1 MDYDVIIVGMGPV
14 GALCANLA
22 GMWGLN
28 ALVVDKSETVYTN
41 PRAMGFD
48 HEVMR
53 VFGNIGLANDIAEY
67 VMPYRPSEYLSTGS
81 LLIKRIDAA
90 KPPFPLGWAPNYVF
104 SQPPVER
111 ALRNKISTLK
121 SVTVELGSEVLS
133 VDCTNSQADV
143 RIQSKDGKERTVT
156 ANYVLACDGGTSP
169 IRTRLGLKMEDLAFD
184 EPWLVVDVILN
195 EGAGEN
201 LPKTNVQFCESSRPC
216 TFVVGPGQHRRWE
229 FMINPDEQP
238 SEVSQPEAIKKLLA
252 RWLPEDAYQ
261 LWRASAY
268 RFHALILEQWK
279 ADRVFFLGDAAH
291 MTPPFLAQGMCQ
303 GIRDALNLVWKIAMV
318 KGGLA
323 APDFLNTYQTERVP
337 HVRQTTLAAKE
348 FGGVIC
354 ERDSDKAAARDARL
368 MQQMTENP
376 GGTIRQSLIPG
387 LTQGFVANVAPAGE
401 LFPQP
406 LVINHVGKKA
416 LLDEFTGQSF
426 RVVIAPGFDASALLR
441 CLRSSQSLKG
451 LPIHVV
457 RLVEAEQAGV
467 RTADDYQ
474 EVDGVLAQWLEL
486 RGCNVVIVRPDHYV
500 YGGAVTVAW
509 AMELLEGME
518 LALWCRSAEQATQ
531 NDASVCDRTIRYAQ
545 AIMP

>member
-22 GMWGLN
+22 GMWGLK

-53 VFGNIGLANDIAEY
+53 VFGNIGLADEIAEH
-67 VMPYRPSEYLSTGS
+67 VMPYRPSEYRTTGS
-81 LLIKRIDAA
+81 ALIKRIDAA
-90 KPPFPLGWAPNYVF
+90 KPPFALGWAPNYVF

-111 ALRNKISTLK
+111 ALRGKIADLK

-133 VDCTNSQADV
+133 VDCTGSQAAV
-143 RIQSKDGKERTVT
+143 RIRSKDGTERTLT
-156 ANYVLACDGGTSP
+156 ADYVLACDGGTSQ

-195 EGAGEN
+195 EGAGEH
-201 LPKTNVQFCESSRPC
+201 LPKTNVQFCELARPC
-216 TFVVGPGQHRRWE
+216 TFVVGPGRHRRWE

-238 SEVSQPEAIKKLLA
+238 TEISQPEAIGKLIS
-252 RWLPEDAYQ
+252 RWLPETDYQ

-268 RFHALILEQWK
+268 RFHALILEQWQ

-303 GIRDALNLVWKIAMV
+303 GIRDALNLVWKLALV

-323 APDFLNTYQTERVP
+323 APAFLTTYQAERIP

-348 FGGVIC
+348 FGAVIC
-354 ERDSDKAAARDARL
+354 ERDSEKAAIRDARL
-368 MQQMTENP
+368 IRQMTENP
-376 GGTIRQSLIPG
+376 EGTIRQSLIPG
-387 LTQGFVANVAPAGE
+387 LSQGFVAQVAPAGE

-406 LVINHVGKKA
+406 RVIDHAGKTA
-416 LLDEFTGQSF
+416 LLDEFTGQTF
-426 RVVIAPGFDASALLR
+426 RVVIAPAFDASALLR

-457 RLVEAEQAGV
+457 RLVDAQQPGP

-474 EVDGVLAQWLEL
+474 EVDGVLAQWLES

-518 LALWCRSAEQATQ
+518 LALWCKKPEQA
-531 NDASVCDRTIRYAQ
+531 APREGSEPMLRFAQ
-545 AIMP
+545 GLSQ

>member
-22 GMWGLN
+22 GMWGLS

-53 VFGNIGLANDIAEY
+53 VFGNIGLADDIAEHI
-67 VMPYRPSEYLSTGS
+67 MPYRPSEYRTTGS
-81 LLIKRIDAA
+81 QLIKRIDAA

-111 ALRNKISTLK
+111 ALRSKISGLK
-121 SVTVELGSEVLS
+121 SVTVELGSEVLAVNS
-133 VDCTNSQADV
+133 AGSQADV
-143 RIQSKDGKERTVT
+143 RIQDKDGSERTVT

-201 LPKTNVQFCESSRPC
+201 LPKTNVQFCELARPC

-238 SEVSQPEAIKKLLA
+238 SEISQPEAIKKLIS
-252 RWLPEDAYQ
+252 RWLPEEDYQ

-303 GIRDALNLVWKIAMV
+303 GIRDALNLVWKLAMV
-318 KGGLA
+318 KEGLA
-323 APDFLNTYQTERVP
+323 APEFLNTYQTERVP
-337 HVRQTTLAAKE
+337 HVRQTTMAAKE

-354 ERDSDKAAARDARL
+354 ERDRDKAVARDARL
-368 MQQMTENP
+368 IQQMAENP

-387 LTQGFVANVAPAGE
+387 LTKGFVSQVPPAGE

-406 LVINHVGKKA
+406 LVINHLGKKA

-457 RLVEAEQAGV
+457 RLVDPQQSGL
-467 RTADDYQ
+467 RTEDDYQ
-474 EVDGVLAQWLEL
+474 EVDGVLAQWLER

-518 LALWCRSAEQATQ
+518 LALWCKDSDEAPKSNGGACDATVRFAR
-531 NDASVCDRTIRYAQ
+531 ASSL
-545 AIMP
+545 

>member
-22 GMWGLN
+22 GMWGLK

-53 VFGNIGLANDIAEY
+53 VFGNIGLADEIAEH
-67 VMPYRPSEYLSTGS
+67 VMPYRPSEYRTTGS
-81 LLIKRIDAA
+81 ALIKRIDAA
-90 KPPFPLGWAPNYVF
+90 KPPFALGWAPNYVF

-111 ALRNKISTLK
+111 ALRGKIADLK
-121 SVTVELGSEVLS
+121 SVTVELGSDVLS
-133 VDCTNSQADV
+133 VDSTRSQAAV
-143 RIQSKDGKERTVT
+143 RIRSKDGTERTLT
-156 ANYVLACDGGTSP
+156 ADYVLACDGGTSP

-184 EPWLVVDVILN
+184 EPWLVVDVLLN
-195 EGAGEN
+195 EGAGEH
-201 LPKTNVQFCESSRPC
+201 LPKTNVQFCELARPC

-238 SEVSQPEAIKKLLA
+238 TEISQPEAIRKLIS
-252 RWLPEDAYQ
+252 RWLPETDYQ

-268 RFHALILEQWK
+268 RFHALILEQWQS
-279 ADRVFFLGDAAH
+279 DRVFFLGDAAH

-303 GIRDALNLVWKIAMV
+303 GIRDALNLVWKLALV

-323 APDFLNTYQTERVP
+323 APAFLTTYQVERIP

-348 FGGVIC
+348 FGAVIC
-354 ERDSDKAAARDARL
+354 ERDSEKAAIRDARL
-368 MQQMTENP
+368 IRQMTENP
-376 GGTIRQSLIPG
+376 EGTVRQSLIPG
-387 LTQGFVANVAPAGE
+387 LSQGFVAQVAPAGE

-406 LVINHVGKKA
+406 MVINHAGKTA

-457 RLVEAEQAGV
+457 RLVGPQQPGP

-474 EVDGVLAQWLEL
+474 EVNGVLAQWLES

-518 LALWCRSAEQATQ
+518 LALWCKKPEQVAQREGSDPMLRFAQGLTQ
-531 NDASVCDRTIRYAQ
+531 
-545 AIMP
+545 

>member
-22 GMWGLN
+22 GLWGLD
-28 ALVVDKSETVYTN
+28 ALVVEKSETVYAN

-53 VFGNIGLANDIAEY
+53 VFGNIGLADSIAEH
-67 VMPYRPSEYLSTGS
+67 VMPYRPSEYRTTGS
-81 LLIKRIDAA
+81 QLIKRIDAA
-90 KPPFPLGWAPNYVF
+90 QPPFPLGWAPNYVF

-111 ALRNKISTLK
+111 ALREKIASFK

-133 VDCTNSQADV
+133 VDSTESQAHV
-143 RIQSKDGKERTVT
+143 RIQAKDGIERTVT
-156 ANYVLACDGGTSP
+156 AAHVLACDGGTSP
-169 IRTRLGLKMEDLAFD
+169 IRTRLGLKMDDLAFD

-195 EGAGEN
+195 EGAGED
-201 LPKTNVQFCESSRPC
+201 LPKTNVQFCESARPC
-216 TFVVGPGQHRRWE
+216 TFVVGPGRHRRWE

-238 SEVSQPEAIKKLLA
+238 SEISQPETIRKLIA
-252 RWLPEDAYQ
+252 RWLPEQDYQ

-303 GIRDALNLVWKIAMV
+303 GMRDALNLVWKIALV
-318 KGGLA
+318 KEGLA
-323 APDFLNTYQTERVP
+323 APDLLETYQLERAP

-354 ERDSDKAAARDARL
+354 ERDSQRAAVRDARL
-368 MQQMTENP
+368 IEQMQANP
-376 GGTIRQSLIPG
+376 GGTVRQSLIPG
-387 LTQGFVANVAPAGE
+387 LSQGFIAQVPPAGE

-406 LVINHVGKKA
+406 RVINHAGKTA

-426 RVVIAPGFDASALLR
+426 RVVIAAGFDASALLN
-441 CLRSSQSLKG
+441 CLRSSQSFKG
-451 LPIHVV
+451 LPISVV
-457 RLVEAEQAGV
+457 RLVNAEQRGARSV
-467 RTADDYQ
+467 DEYQ
-474 EVDGVLAQWLEL
+474 EVDGVLSQWLER

-509 AMELLEGME
+509 AMELLESME
-518 LALWCRSAEQATQ
+518 LALWCKPQKPAPAQGG
-531 NDASVCDRTIRYAQ
+531 VCDKTLRFAQ
-545 AIMP
+545 A

>member
-22 GMWGLN
+22 GLWGLN
-28 ALVVDKSETVYTN
+28 ALVVEKSETVYAN

-53 VFGNIGLANDIAEY
+53 VFGNIGLAGSIAEH
-67 VMPYRPSEYLSTGS
+67 VMPYRPSEYRTTGS
-81 LLIKRIDAA
+81 QLIKRIDAA
-90 KPPFPLGWAPNYVF
+90 QPPFPLGWAPNYVF

-111 ALRNKISTLK
+111 ALREKIASFK

-133 VDCTNSQADV
+133 VDSAESQANV
-143 RIQSKDGKERTVT
+143 RIQAKDGTERTVT
-156 ANYVLACDGGTSP
+156 AAHVLACDGGTSP
-169 IRTRLGLKMEDLAFD
+169 IRTRLGLKMDDLAFD

-195 EGAGEN
+195 EGAGED
-201 LPKTNVQFCESSRPC
+201 LPKTNVQFCELARPC
-216 TFVVGPGQHRRWE
+216 TFVVGPGRHRRWE

-238 SEVSQPEAIKKLLA
+238 SEISKPEMIKKLIS
-252 RWLPEDAYQ
+252 RWLPEQDYQ

-303 GIRDALNLVWKIAMV
+303 GIRDALNLVWKIALV
-318 KGGLA
+318 KEGLA
-323 APDFLNTYQTERVP
+323 APEFLETYQIERIP

-354 ERDSDKAAARDARL
+354 ERDSERAANRDARL
-368 MQQMTENP
+368 IEHMKENP

-387 LTQGFVANVAPAGE
+387 LSQGFIAQVSPAGE

-406 LVINHVGKKA
+406 MVIDHVGKRA
-416 LLDEFTGQSF
+416 LLDEFTGQVF
-426 RVVIAPGFDASALLR
+426 RVVVAPGFDATALLR

-457 RLVEAEQAGV
+457 RLVNPEQSGA
-467 RTADDYQ
+467 RAADEYQ
-474 EVDGVLAQWLEL
+474 EVDGLLAQWLEQ

-518 LALWCRSAEQATQ
+518 LALWCKPPQKPTSAQGGVCDKTIRFEQA
-531 NDASVCDRTIRYAQ
+531 
-545 AIMP
+545 

>member
-22 GMWGLN
+22 GMWGLK

-53 VFGNIGLANDIAEY
+53 VFGNIGLADEIAGH
-67 VMPYRPSEYLSTGS
+67 VMPYRPSEYRTTGS
-81 LLIKRIDAA
+81 ALIKRIDAA
-90 KPPFPLGWAPNYVF
+90 KPPFALGWAPNYVF

-111 ALRNKISTLK
+111 ALRGKIADLK
-121 SVTVELGSEVLS
+121 SVTVELGSDVLS
-133 VDCTNSQADV
+133 VDSTRSQAAV
-143 RIQSKDGKERTVT
+143 RIRSKEGIERTLT
-156 ANYVLACDGGTSP
+156 ADYVLACDGGTSP

-184 EPWLVVDVILN
+184 EPWLVVDVLLN
-195 EGAGEN
+195 EGAGEH
-201 LPKTNVQFCESSRPC
+201 LPKTNVQFCELARPC

-238 SEVSQPEAIKKLLA
+238 TEISQPEAIRKLIS
-252 RWLPEDAYQ
+252 RWLPETDYQ

-268 RFHALILEQWK
+268 RFHALILEQWQS
-279 ADRVFFLGDAAH
+279 DRVFFLGDAAH

-303 GIRDALNLVWKIAMV
+303 GIRDALNLVWKLALV

-323 APDFLNTYQTERVP
+323 APAFLTTYQVERIP

-348 FGGVIC
+348 FGAVIC
-354 ERDSDKAAARDARL
+354 ERDSEKAAIRDARL
-368 MQQMTENP
+368 IRQMTENP
-376 GGTIRQSLIPG
+376 EGTVRQSLIPG
-387 LTQGFVANVAPAGE
+387 LSQGFVAQVAPAGE

-406 LVINHVGKKA
+406 MVINHAGKTA

-457 RLVEAEQAGV
+457 RLVGPQQPGP

-474 EVDGVLAQWLEL
+474 EVNGVLAQWLES

-518 LALWCRSAEQATQ
+518 LALWCKKPEQVAQREGSDPMLRFAQGLTQ
-531 NDASVCDRTIRYAQ
+531 
-545 AIMP
+545 

>member
-22 GMWGLN
+22 GMWGLK

-53 VFGNIGLANDIAEY
+53 VFGNIGLADEIAGH
-67 VMPYRPSEYLSTGS
+67 VMPYRPSEYRTTGS
-81 LLIKRIDAA
+81 ALIKRIDAA
-90 KPPFPLGWAPNYVF
+90 KPPFALGWAPNYVF

-111 ALRNKISTLK
+111 ALRGKIADLK
-121 SVTVELGSEVLS
+121 SVTVALGSEVLA
-133 VDCTNSQADV
+133 VDSTGSQAAV
-143 RIQSKDGKERTVT
+143 RIRSKDGTERTLT
-156 ANYVLACDGGTSP
+156 ADYVLACDGGTSP

-195 EGAGEN
+195 EGAGEH
-201 LPKTNVQFCESSRPC
+201 LPKTNVQFCELARPC

-238 SEVSQPEAIKKLLA
+238 TEISQPEAIRKLIS
-252 RWLPEDAYQ
+252 RWLPETDYQ

-268 RFHALILEQWK
+268 RFHALILEQWQS
-279 ADRVFFLGDAAH
+279 DRVFFLGDAAH

-303 GIRDALNLVWKIAMV
+303 GIRDALNLVWKLALV

-323 APDFLNTYQTERVP
+323 APAFLTTYQAERIP

-348 FGGVIC
+348 FGAVIC
-354 ERDSDKAAARDARL
+354 ERDSDKAAIRDARL
-368 MQQMTENP
+368 IRQMTENP
-376 GGTIRQSLIPG
+376 EGTIRQSLIPG
-387 LTQGFVANVAPAGE
+387 LSQGFVAQVAPAGE

-406 LVINHVGKKA
+406 MVINHAGKTA

-426 RVVIAPGFDASALLR
+426 RVVIAPGFDAGALLR

-457 RLVEAEQAGV
+457 RLVSPQQSGP
-467 RTADDYQ
+467 RSADDYQ
-474 EVDGVLAQWLEL
+474 EVNGVLAQWLES

-518 LALWCRSAEQATQ
+518 LALWCKKPEQAAQREGSDPMLRFAQGLTQ
-531 NDASVCDRTIRYAQ
+531 
-545 AIMP
+545 

>member
-22 GMWGLN
+22 GLWGLN
-28 ALVVDKSETVYTN
+28 ALVVEKSETVYAN

-53 VFGNIGLANDIAEY
+53 VFGNIGLADSIAEH
-67 VMPYRPSEYLSTGS
+67 VMPYRPSEYRTTGS
-81 LLIKRIDAA
+81 QLIKRIDAA
-90 KPPFPLGWAPNYVF
+90 QPPFPLGWAPNYVF

-111 ALRNKISTLK
+111 ALREKIARFK

-133 VDCTNSQADV
+133 VDSAESQANV
-143 RIQSKDGKERTVT
+143 RIQAKDGTERTVT
-156 ANYVLACDGGTSP
+156 AAHVLACDGGTSP
-169 IRTRLGLKMEDLAFD
+169 IRTRLGLKMDDLAFD

-195 EGAGEN
+195 EGAGED
-201 LPKTNVQFCESSRPC
+201 LPKTNVQFCELARPC
-216 TFVVGPGQHRRWE
+216 TFVVGPGRHRRWE

-238 SEVSQPEAIKKLLA
+238 SEISKPEMIKKLIS
-252 RWLPEDAYQ
+252 RWLPEQDYQ

-303 GIRDALNLVWKIAMV
+303 GIRDALNLVWKIALV
-318 KGGLA
+318 KEGLA
-323 APDFLNTYQTERVP
+323 APEFLETYQIERTP

-354 ERDSDKAAARDARL
+354 ERDSERAANRDARL
-368 MQQMTENP
+368 IEHMKENP

-387 LTQGFVANVAPAGE
+387 LSQGFIAQVSPAGE

-406 LVINHVGKKA
+406 MVIDHVGKRA
-416 LLDEFTGQSF
+416 LLDEFTGQVF
-426 RVVIAPGFDASALLR
+426 RVVVAPGFDATALLR

-457 RLVEAEQAGV
+457 RLVNPEQSGA
-467 RTADDYQ
+467 RAADEYQ
-474 EVDGVLAQWLEL
+474 EVDGLLAQWLEQ

-518 LALWCRSAEQATQ
+518 LALWCKPPQKPTSAQGGVCDKTIRFEQA
-531 NDASVCDRTIRYAQ
+531 
-545 AIMP
+545 

>member
-22 GMWGLN
+22 GLWGLN

-67 VMPYRPSEYLSTGS
+67 VMPYRPSEYLTTGS

-111 ALRNKISTLK
+111 ALRSKISDLK
-121 SVTVELGSEVLS
+121 SVTVELGSQVLS
-133 VDCTNSQADV
+133 VDCTSSQADV
-143 RIQSKDGKERTVT
+143 RILAKDGKERTVT

-201 LPKTNVQFCESSRPC
+201 LPKTNVQFCELARPC

-238 SEVSQPEAIKKLLA
+238 SEVSQPDAIKKLLA

-323 APDFLNTYQTERVP
+323 APDFLSTYQTERVP

-354 ERDSDKAAARDARL
+354 ERDSDRAAARDVRL

-387 LTQGFVANVAPAGE
+387 LSQGFIANVAPAGE

-406 LVINHVGKKA
+406 LVINHEGKKA

-441 CLRSSQSLKG
+441 CLRNSQSLKG

-457 RLVEAEQAGV
+457 RLVKPEQAGV
-467 RTADDYQ
+467 RTPDDYQ
-474 EVDGVLAQWLEL
+474 EVDDLLAQWLEL

-509 AMELLEGME
+509 AMELLEGMQ

-531 NDASVCDRTIRYAQ
+531 IDVSACDETIRYAQ
-545 AIMP
+545 AITP

>member
-1 MDYDVIIVGMGPV
+1 
-14 GALCANLA
+14 
-22 GMWGLN
+22 
-28 ALVVDKSETVYTN
+28 
-41 PRAMGFD
+41 MGFD

-53 VFGNIGLANDIAEY
+53 VFGNIGLADDIAEH
-67 VMPYRPSEYLSTGS
+67 VMPYRPSEYRTTGS
-81 LLIKRIDAA
+81 QLIKRIDAA

-111 ALRNKISTLK
+111 ALRSKIADLK

-133 VDCTNSQADV
+133 VNSTGSQADV
-143 RIQSKDGKERTVT
+143 RIQAKDGTERTVT
-156 ANYVLACDGGTSP
+156 ADYVLACDGGTSP

-201 LPKTNVQFCESSRPC
+201 LPKTNVQFCELARPC

-238 SEVSQPEAIKKLLA
+238 SEISQPEAIKKLIA
-252 RWLPEDAYQ
+252 RWLPEDDYQ

-303 GIRDALNLVWKIAMV
+303 GMRDALNLVWKLALV

-323 APDFLNTYQTERVP
+323 APAFLNTYQTERVP

-354 ERDSDKAAARDARL
+354 ERDGKKAAIRDARL
-368 MQQMTENP
+368 IQQMTENP

-387 LTQGFVANVAPAGE
+387 LSQGFVAQVAPAGE

-406 LVINHVGKKA
+406 LVINHTGKRA

-426 RVVIAPGFDASALLR
+426 RVVVAPGFDASALLR

-457 RLVEAEQAGV
+457 RLVTPQQSDA
-467 RTADDYQ
+467 RTVDDYE
-474 EVDGVLAQWLEL
+474 EVDGVLAQWLER

-518 LALWCRSAEQATQ
+518 LALWCKGPEQARQ
-531 NDASVCDRTIRYAQ
+531 SNGGACDTMIRFAQ
-545 AIMP
+545 GLSM

>member
-22 GMWGLN
+22 GLWGLN
-28 ALVVDKSETVYTN
+28 ALVVEKSETVYAN

-53 VFGNIGLANDIAEY
+53 VFGNIGLADSIAEH
-67 VMPYRPSEYLSTGS
+67 VMPYRPSEYRTTGS
-81 LLIKRIDAA
+81 QLIKRIDAA
-90 KPPFPLGWAPNYVF
+90 QPPFPLGWAPNYVF

-111 ALRNKISTLK
+111 ALREKIACFK

-133 VDCTNSQADV
+133 VDSAESQANV
-143 RIQSKDGKERTVT
+143 RIQAKDGTERTVT
-156 ANYVLACDGGTSP
+156 AAHVLACDGGTSP
-169 IRTRLGLKMEDLAFD
+169 IRTRLGLKMDDLAFD

-195 EGAGEN
+195 EGAGED
-201 LPKTNVQFCESSRPC
+201 LPKTNVQFCELARPC
-216 TFVVGPGQHRRWE
+216 TFVVGPGRHRRWE

-238 SEVSQPEAIKKLLA
+238 SEISKPEMIKKLIS
-252 RWLPEDAYQ
+252 RWLPEQDYQ

-303 GIRDALNLVWKIAMV
+303 GVRDALNLVWKIALV
-318 KGGLA
+318 KEGLA
-323 APDFLNTYQTERVP
+323 APEFLETYQIERIP

-354 ERDSDKAAARDARL
+354 ERDSERAAIRDARL
-368 MQQMTENP
+368 IEHMKENP

-387 LTQGFVANVAPAGE
+387 LSQGFIAQVSPAGE

-406 LVINHVGKKA
+406 MVIDHVGKRA
-416 LLDEFTGQSF
+416 LLDEFTGQVF
-426 RVVIAPGFDASALLR
+426 RVVVAPGFDATALLR

-457 RLVEAEQAGV
+457 RLVNPEQSGA
-467 RTADDYQ
+467 RAADEYQ
-474 EVDGVLAQWLEL
+474 EVDGLLAQWLEQ

-518 LALWCRSAEQATQ
+518 LALWCKPPQKPTSAQGGVCDKTIRFEQA
-531 NDASVCDRTIRYAQ
+531 
-545 AIMP
+545 

>member
-22 GMWGLN
+22 GMWGLK

-53 VFGNIGLANDIAEY
+53 VFGNIGLADEIAGH
-67 VMPYRPSEYLSTGS
+67 VMPYRPSEYRTTGS
-81 LLIKRIDAA
+81 ALIKRIDAA
-90 KPPFPLGWAPNYVF
+90 KPPFALGWAPNYVF

-111 ALRNKISTLK
+111 ALRGKIADLK
-121 SVTVELGSEVLS
+121 SVTVALGSEVLA
-133 VDCTNSQADV
+133 VDSTGSQAAV
-143 RIQSKDGKERTVT
+143 RIRSKDGTERTLT
-156 ANYVLACDGGTSP
+156 ADYVLACDGGTSP

-195 EGAGEN
+195 EGAGEH
-201 LPKTNVQFCESSRPC
+201 LPKTNVQFCELARPC

-238 SEVSQPEAIKKLLA
+238 TEISQPEAIRKLIS
-252 RWLPEDAYQ
+252 RWLPETDYQ

-268 RFHALILEQWK
+268 RFHALILEQWQS
-279 ADRVFFLGDAAH
+279 DRVFFLGDAAH

-303 GIRDALNLVWKIAMV
+303 GIRDALNLVWKLALV

-323 APDFLNTYQTERVP
+323 APAFLTTYQAERIP

-348 FGGVIC
+348 FGAVIC
-354 ERDSDKAAARDARL
+354 ERDSEKAAIRDARL
-368 MQQMTENP
+368 IRQMTENP
-376 GGTIRQSLIPG
+376 EGTIRQSLIPG
-387 LTQGFVANVAPAGE
+387 LSQGFVAQVAPAGE

-406 LVINHVGKKA
+406 MVINHAGKTA

-426 RVVIAPGFDASALLR
+426 RVVIAPGFDAGALLR

-457 RLVEAEQAGV
+457 RLVSPQQSGP
-467 RTADDYQ
+467 RSADDYQ
-474 EVDGVLAQWLEL
+474 EVNGVLAQWLES

-518 LALWCRSAEQATQ
+518 LALWCKKPEQAAQREGSDPMLRFAQGLTQ
-531 NDASVCDRTIRYAQ
+531 
-545 AIMP
+545 

>member
-22 GMWGLN
+22 GMWGLK

-53 VFGNIGLANDIAEY
+53 VFGNIGLADEIAGH
-67 VMPYRPSEYLSTGS
+67 VMPYRPSEYRTTGS
-81 LLIKRIDAA
+81 ALIKRIDAA
-90 KPPFPLGWAPNYVF
+90 KPPFALGWAPNYVF

-111 ALRNKISTLK
+111 ALRGKIADLK
-121 SVTVELGSEVLS
+121 SVTVELGSDVLS
-133 VDCTNSQADV
+133 VDSTRSQAAV
-143 RIQSKDGKERTVT
+143 RIRSKDGIERTLT
-156 ANYVLACDGGTSP
+156 ADYVLACDGGTSP

-184 EPWLVVDVILN
+184 EPWLVVDVLLN
-195 EGAGEN
+195 EGAGEH
-201 LPKTNVQFCESSRPC
+201 LPKTNVQFCELARPC

-238 SEVSQPEAIKKLLA
+238 TEISQPEAIRKLIS
-252 RWLPEDAYQ
+252 RWLPETDYQ

-268 RFHALILEQWK
+268 RFHALILEQWQS
-279 ADRVFFLGDAAH
+279 DRVFFLGDAAH

-303 GIRDALNLVWKIAMV
+303 GIRDALNLVWKLALV

-323 APDFLNTYQTERVP
+323 APAFLTTYQVERIP

-348 FGGVIC
+348 FGAVIC
-354 ERDSDKAAARDARL
+354 ERDSEKAAIRDARL
-368 MQQMTENP
+368 IRQMTENP
-376 GGTIRQSLIPG
+376 EGTVRQSLIPG
-387 LTQGFVANVAPAGE
+387 LSQGFVAQVAPAGE

-406 LVINHVGKKA
+406 MVINHAGKTA

-457 RLVEAEQAGV
+457 RLVGPQQPGP

-474 EVDGVLAQWLEL
+474 EVNGVLAQWLES

-518 LALWCRSAEQATQ
+518 LALWCKKPEQVAQREGSDPMLRFAQGLTQ
-531 NDASVCDRTIRYAQ
+531 
-545 AIMP
+545 

>member
-22 GMWGLN
+22 GLWGLN
-28 ALVVDKSETVYTN
+28 ALVVDKSETVYAN

-53 VFGNIGLANDIAEY
+53 VFGNIGLADSIAEH
-67 VMPYRPSEYLSTGS
+67 VMPYRPSEYRTTGS
-81 LLIKRIDAA
+81 QLIKRIDAA
-90 KPPFPLGWAPNYVF
+90 QPPFPLGWAPNYVF

-111 ALRNKISTLK
+111 ALREKIASFK

-133 VDCTNSQADV
+133 VDSAESQANV
-143 RIQSKDGKERTVT
+143 RIQAKDGTERTVT
-156 ANYVLACDGGTSP
+156 AAHVLACDGGTSP
-169 IRTRLGLKMEDLAFD
+169 IRTRLGLKMDDLAFD

-195 EGAGEN
+195 EGAGED
-201 LPKTNVQFCESSRPC
+201 LPKTNVQFCELARPC
-216 TFVVGPGQHRRWE
+216 TFVVGPGRHRRWE

-238 SEVSQPEAIKKLLA
+238 SEISKPEMIKKLIS
-252 RWLPEDAYQ
+252 RWLPEQDYQ

-303 GIRDALNLVWKIAMV
+303 GIRDALNLVWKIALV
-318 KGGLA
+318 KEGLA
-323 APDFLNTYQTERVP
+323 APEFLETYQIERIP

-354 ERDSDKAAARDARL
+354 ERDSERAANRDARL
-368 MQQMTENP
+368 IEHMKENP

-387 LTQGFVANVAPAGE
+387 LSQGFIAQVSPAGE

-406 LVINHVGKKA
+406 MVIDHVGKRA
-416 LLDEFTGQSF
+416 LLDEFTGQVF
-426 RVVIAPGFDASALLR
+426 RVVVAPGFDATALLR

-457 RLVEAEQAGV
+457 RLVNPEQSGA
-467 RTADDYQ
+467 RAADEYQ
-474 EVDGVLAQWLEL
+474 EVDGLLAQWLEQ

-518 LALWCRSAEQATQ
+518 LALWCKPPQKPTSAQGGVCDKTIRFEQA
-531 NDASVCDRTIRYAQ
+531 
-545 AIMP
+545 

>member
-22 GMWGLN
+22 GLWGLN
-28 ALVVDKSETVYTN
+28 ALVVEKSETVYAN

-53 VFGNIGLANDIAEY
+53 VFGNIGLADSIAEH
-67 VMPYRPSEYLSTGS
+67 VMPYRPSEYRTTGS
-81 LLIKRIDAA
+81 QLIKRIDAA
-90 KPPFPLGWAPNYVF
+90 QPPFPLGWAPNYVF

-111 ALRNKISTLK
+111 ALREKIACFK

-133 VDCTNSQADV
+133 VDSAESQANV
-143 RIQSKDGKERTVT
+143 RIQAKDGTERTVT
-156 ANYVLACDGGTSP
+156 AAHVLACDGGTSP
-169 IRTRLGLKMEDLAFD
+169 IRTRLGLKMDDLAFD

-195 EGAGEN
+195 EGAGED
-201 LPKTNVQFCESSRPC
+201 LPKTNVQFCELARPC
-216 TFVVGPGQHRRWE
+216 TFVVGPGRHRRWE

-238 SEVSQPEAIKKLLA
+238 SEISKPEMIKKLIS
-252 RWLPEDAYQ
+252 RWLPEQDYQ

-303 GIRDALNLVWKIAMV
+303 GVRDALNLVWKIALV
-318 KGGLA
+318 KEGLA
-323 APDFLNTYQTERVP
+323 APEFLETYQIERIP

-354 ERDSDKAAARDARL
+354 ERDSERAAIRDARL
-368 MQQMTENP
+368 IEHMKENP

-387 LTQGFVANVAPAGE
+387 LSLGFIAQVSPAGE

-406 LVINHVGKKA
+406 MVIDHVGKRA
-416 LLDEFTGQSF
+416 LLDEFTGQVF
-426 RVVIAPGFDASALLR
+426 RVVVAPGFDATALLR

-457 RLVEAEQAGV
+457 RLVNPEQSGA
-467 RTADDYQ
+467 RAADEYQ
-474 EVDGVLAQWLEL
+474 EVDGLLAQWLEQ

-518 LALWCRSAEQATQ
+518 LALWCKPPQKPTSAQGGVCDKTIRFEQA
-531 NDASVCDRTIRYAQ
+531 
-545 AIMP
+545 

>member
-22 GMWGLN
+22 GMWGLK
-28 ALVVDKSETVYTN
+28 AHVVDKSETVYTN

-53 VFGNIGLANDIAEY
+53 VFGNIGLADKIAEH
-67 VMPYRPSEYLSTGS
+67 VMPYRPSEYHTTGS
-81 LLIKRIDAA
+81 RLIKRIDAA
-90 KPPFPLGWAPNYVF
+90 KPPFALGWAPNYVF

-111 ALRNKISTLK
+111 ALRSRIADLK

-133 VDCTNSQADV
+133 VDSKSSQAEV
-143 RIQSKDGKERTVT
+143 RILAKDGTERTVS
-156 ANYVLACDGGTSP
+156 ADYVLACDGGTSP

-195 EGAGEN
+195 EGAGEH
-201 LPKTNVQFCESSRPC
+201 LPKTNVQFCELARPC

-238 SEVSQPEAIKKLLA
+238 TEISQPEAIKKLIS
-252 RWLPEDAYQ
+252 RWLPEEDYQ

-268 RFHALILEQWK
+268 RFHALILEQWQSE
-279 ADRVFFLGDAAH
+279 RVFFLGDAAH

-303 GIRDALNLVWKIAMV
+303 GIRDALNLVWKLALV
-318 KGGLA
+318 KEGLA
-323 APDFLNTYQTERVP
+323 APAFLNTYQAERVP

-348 FGGVIC
+348 FGEVIC
-354 ERDSDKAAARDARL
+354 ERDSEKAAIRDTRL
-368 MQQMTENP
+368 IQQMTENP
-376 GGTIRQSLIPG
+376 AGTIRQSLIPG
-387 LTQGFVANVAPAGE
+387 LTQGFVSQVAPAGE

-406 LVINHVGKKA
+406 MVINHAGKKG

-426 RVVIAPGFDASALLR
+426 RVVIAPGFDAGALLR
-441 CLRSSQSLKG
+441 CLHSSQSLKG

-457 RLVEAEQAGV
+457 RLVGPEHSGP

-474 EVDGVLAQWLEL
+474 EVDGLLAQWLER
-486 RGCNVVIVRPDHYV
+486 RGCNVIIVRPDHYV

-509 AMELLEGME
+509 AMELLEAME
-518 LALWCRSAEQATQ
+518 LALWCKTPEQAAQSEGGTS
-531 NDASVCDRTIRYAQ
+531 DPMIRFAQ
-545 AIMP
+545 VLSQ

>member
-22 GMWGLN
+22 GMWGLD
-28 ALVVDKSETVYTN
+28 ALVVDKSETVYAN

-48 HEVMR
+48 QEVMR
-53 VFGNIGLANDIAEY
+53 VLGNIGLADAITEH
-67 VMPYRPSEYLSTGS
+67 VMPYRPSEYRTTGS
-81 LLIKRIDAA
+81 QLIKRIDAA
-90 KPPFPLGWAPNYVF
+90 QPPFPLGWAPNYVF

-111 ALRNKISTLK
+111 ALRSRIACFE

-133 VDCTNSQADV
+133 ADSTPSQAQV
-143 RIQSKDGKERTVT
+143 RIRNQEGVERTVT
-156 ANYVLACDGGTSP
+156 AAHVLACDGGTSP
-169 IRTRLGLKMEDLAFD
+169 IRSRLGLKMEDLAFD

-195 EGAGEN
+195 EGAGEH
-201 LPKTNVQFCESSRPC
+201 LPQTNVQFCELARPC
-216 TFVVGPGQHRRWE
+216 TFVVGPGRHRRWE

-238 SEVSQPEAIKKLLA
+238 SEISQPDTIRKLIA
-252 RWLPEDAYQ
+252 RWLPEEDYQ

-268 RFHALILEQWK
+268 RFHALILEQWR

-303 GIRDALNLVWKIAMV
+303 GIRDALNLVWKLALV
-318 KGGLA
+318 KRGQA
-323 APDFLNTYQTERVP
+323 APAFLDTYQVERIP

-354 ERDSDKAAARDARL
+354 ERDKERAAIRDARL
-368 MQQMTENP
+368 IQQMQDNP
-376 GGTIRQSLIPG
+376 GGIIRQSLIPG
-387 LTQGFVANVAPAGE
+387 LTAGFIAHVAPAGE

-406 LVINHVGKKA
+406 MVINHAGKRA

-441 CLRSSQSLKG
+441 CLRSSQALKG
-451 LPIHVV
+451 LPMQVV
-457 RLVEAEQAGV
+457 RLVDPGQAGT
-467 RTADDYQ
+467 RTPDDYE
-474 EVDGVLAQWLEL
+474 EVDGLLAQWLER

-518 LALWCRSAEQATQ
+518 LALWGRQPEQPSKHNGSDET
-531 NDASVCDRTIRYAQ
+531 SRFAQ
-545 AIMP
+545 ALSQ

>member
-22 GMWGLN
+22 GLWGLN
-28 ALVVDKSETVYTN
+28 ALVVEKSETVYAN

-53 VFGNIGLANDIAEY
+53 VFGNIGLADSIAEH
-67 VMPYRPSEYLSTGS
+67 VMPYRPSEYRTTGS
-81 LLIKRIDAA
+81 QLIKRIDAA
-90 KPPFPLGWAPNYVF
+90 QPPFPLGWAPNYVF

-111 ALRNKISTLK
+111 ALREKIARFK

-133 VDCTNSQADV
+133 VDSAESQANV
-143 RIQSKDGKERTVT
+143 RIQAKDGTERTVT
-156 ANYVLACDGGTSP
+156 AAHVLACDGGTSP
-169 IRTRLGLKMEDLAFD
+169 IRTRLGLKMDDLAFD

-195 EGAGEN
+195 EGAGED
-201 LPKTNVQFCESSRPC
+201 LPKTNVQFCELARPC
-216 TFVVGPGQHRRWE
+216 TFVVGPGRHRRWE

-238 SEVSQPEAIKKLLA
+238 SEISKPEMIKKLIS
-252 RWLPEDAYQ
+252 RWLPEQDYQ

-303 GIRDALNLVWKIAMV
+303 GIRDALNLVWKIALV
-318 KGGLA
+318 KEGLA
-323 APDFLNTYQTERVP
+323 APEFLETYQIERIP

-354 ERDSDKAAARDARL
+354 ERDSERAANRDARL
-368 MQQMTENP
+368 IEHMKENP

-387 LTQGFVANVAPAGE
+387 LSQGFIAQVSPAGE

-406 LVINHVGKKA
+406 MVIDHVGKRA
-416 LLDEFTGQSF
+416 LLDEFTGQVF
-426 RVVIAPGFDASALLR
+426 RVVVAPGFDATALLR

-457 RLVEAEQAGV
+457 RLVNPEQSGA
-467 RTADDYQ
+467 RAADEYQ
-474 EVDGVLAQWLEL
+474 EVDGLLAQWLEQ

-518 LALWCRSAEQATQ
+518 LALWCKPPQKPTSAQGGVCDKTIRFEQA
-531 NDASVCDRTIRYAQ
+531 
-545 AIMP
+545 

>member
-22 GMWGLN
+22 GMWGLS

-53 VFGNIGLANDIAEY
+53 VFGNIGLADDIAEHI
-67 VMPYRPSEYLSTGS
+67 MPYRPSEYRTTGS
-81 LLIKRIDAA
+81 QLIKRIDAA
-90 KPPFPLGWAPNYVF
+90 QPPFPLGWAPNYVF

-111 ALRNKISTLK
+111 ALRSKILDLK
-121 SVTVELGSEVLS
+121 SVTVELGSEVLL
-133 VDCTNSQADV
+133 VDSKGSQADV
-143 RIQSKDGKERTVT
+143 RIQAKDGSERTVT

-201 LPKTNVQFCESSRPC
+201 LPKTNVQFCELARPC

-318 KGGLA
+318 KEGLA
-323 APDFLNTYQTERVP
+323 APAFLNTYQVERVP
-337 HVRQTTLAAKE
+337 HVRQTTMAAKE

-354 ERDSDKAAARDARL
+354 ERDSEKAAARDASL

-406 LVINHVGKKA
+406 LVINHVGKRA

-457 RLVEAEQAGV
+457 RLVTPEQTGV
-467 RTADDYQ
+467 RSADDYQ

-518 LALWCRSAEQATQ
+518 LALWCRSAEQANQ
-531 NDASVCDRTIRYAQ
+531 GDAGACDKTIRYVQ
-545 AIMP
+545 AITP

>member
-22 GMWGLN
+22 GMWGLK

-53 VFGNIGLANDIAEY
+53 VFGNIGLADEIAGH
-67 VMPYRPSEYLSTGS
+67 VMPYRPSEYRTTGS
-81 LLIKRIDAA
+81 ALIKRIDAA
-90 KPPFPLGWAPNYVF
+90 KPPFALGWAPNYVF

-111 ALRNKISTLK
+111 ALRGKIADLK

-133 VDCTNSQADV
+133 VDSTGSQAAV
-143 RIQSKDGKERTVT
+143 RIRSKDGTERTLT
-156 ANYVLACDGGTSP
+156 ADYVLACDGGTSP

-184 EPWLVVDVILN
+184 EPWLVVDVLLN
-195 EGAGEN
+195 EGAGEH
-201 LPKTNVQFCESSRPC
+201 LPKTNVQFCELARPC

-238 SEVSQPEAIKKLLA
+238 TEISQPEAIRKLIS
-252 RWLPEDAYQ
+252 RWLPETGYQ

-268 RFHALILEQWK
+268 RFHALILEQWQS
-279 ADRVFFLGDAAH
+279 DRVFFLGDAAH

-303 GIRDALNLVWKIAMV
+303 GIRDALNLVWKLALV

-323 APDFLNTYQTERVP
+323 APAFLTTYQAERIP

-348 FGGVIC
+348 FGAVIC
-354 ERDSDKAAARDARL
+354 ERDSEKAAIRDARL
-368 MQQMTENP
+368 IRQMTENP
-376 GGTIRQSLIPG
+376 EGTVRQSLIPG
-387 LTQGFVANVAPAGE
+387 LSQGFVAQVAPAGE

-406 LVINHVGKKA
+406 MVINHAGKTA

-457 RLVEAEQAGV
+457 RLVGPQQPGP

-474 EVDGVLAQWLEL
+474 EVNGVLAQWLES

-509 AMELLEGME
+509 AMELLQGME
-518 LALWCRSAEQATQ
+518 LALWCKKPEQVAQREGSDPMLRFAQGLTQ
-531 NDASVCDRTIRYAQ
+531 
-545 AIMP
+545 

>member
-22 GMWGLN
+22 GLWGLN
-28 ALVVDKSETVYTN
+28 ALVVEKSETVYAN

-53 VFGNIGLANDIAEY
+53 VFGNIGLADSIAEH
-67 VMPYRPSEYLSTGS
+67 VMPYRPSEYRTTGS
-81 LLIKRIDAA
+81 KLIKRIDAA
-90 KPPFPLGWAPNYVF
+90 QPPFPLGWAPNYVF

-111 ALRNKISTLK
+111 ALREKIAIFK
-121 SVTVELGSEVLS
+121 SITVELGAEVLS
-133 VDCTNSQADV
+133 VDSAESQANV
-143 RIQSKDGKERTVT
+143 RIQAKDGTERTVT
-156 ANYVLACDGGTSP
+156 AAHVLACDGGTSP
-169 IRTRLGLKMEDLAFD
+169 IRTRLGLKMDDLAFD

-195 EGAGEN
+195 EGAGED
-201 LPKTNVQFCESSRPC
+201 LPKTNVQFCELARPC
-216 TFVVGPGQHRRWE
+216 TFVVGPGRHRRWE

-238 SEVSQPEAIKKLLA
+238 SEISKPEMIKKLIS
-252 RWLPEDAYQ
+252 RWLPEQDYQ

-303 GIRDALNLVWKIAMV
+303 GIRDALNLVWKIALV
-318 KGGLA
+318 KEGLA
-323 APDFLNTYQTERVP
+323 APEFLETYQIERIP

-354 ERDSDKAAARDARL
+354 ERDSERAANRDARL
-368 MQQMTENP
+368 IEHLKENP

-387 LTQGFVANVAPAGE
+387 LSQGFIAQVSPAGE

-406 LVINHVGKKA
+406 MVINHAGQQA
-416 LLDEFTGQSF
+416 LLDEFTGQTF
-426 RVVIAPGFDASALLR
+426 RVVVAPGFDASALLR

-457 RLVEAEQAGV
+457 RLVNPEQSGA
-467 RTADDYQ
+467 RAADEYQ
-474 EVDGVLAQWLEL
+474 EVDGLLAQWLEQ

-518 LALWCRSAEQATQ
+518 LALWCKPPQKPTSAQGGVCDKTIRFEQA
-531 NDASVCDRTIRYAQ
+531 
-545 AIMP
+545 

>member
-22 GMWGLN
+22 GMWGLKT
-28 ALVVDKSETVYTN
+28 LVLDKSESVFSN

-53 VFGNIGLANDIAEY
+53 VLGNIGLTDDIAEH
-67 VMPYRPSEYLSTGS
+67 VMPYRSSEYHSTGS
-81 LLIKRIDAA
+81 QLIKRIDAA

-111 ALRNKISTLK
+111 ALRKKIADLK
-121 SVTVELGSEVLS
+121 SVTVELGTEVLS
-133 VDCTNSQADV
+133 VTSHNGQADV
-143 RIQSKDGKERTVT
+143 RIQTKDGTERTLT
-156 ANYVLACDGGTSP
+156 ADYVLACDGGGSP
-169 IRTRLGLKMEDLAFD
+169 IRTRLGLKMEDLSFD

-201 LPKTNVQFCESSRPC
+201 LPRTNVQFCESARPC

-238 SEVSQPEAIKKLLA
+238 TEISQPESIKKLIS
-252 RWLPEDAYQ
+252 RWLPEGDYKI
-261 LWRASAY
+261 WRASAY
-268 RFHALILEQWK
+268 RFHALILEQWQ

-303 GIRDALNLVWKIAMV
+303 GIRDALNLVWKLAMV
-318 KGGLA
+318 KAGLA
-323 APDFLNTYQTERVP
+323 APAFLSTYQIERIP
-337 HVRQTTLAAKE
+337 HVRHTTMAAKE

-354 ERDSDKAAARDARL
+354 ERDSEKAAIRDARL
-368 MQQMTENP
+368 IHQMTDNP

-387 LTQGFVANVAPAGE
+387 LSQGFVANAPPAGE

-406 LVINHVGKKA
+406 MVINHMGKKA

-426 RVVIAPGFDASALLR
+426 RVVIAPGFDASALLT
-441 CLRSSQSLKG
+441 CLRTTQSLQG
-451 LPIHVV
+451 LAIQIV
-457 RLVEAEQAGV
+457 RLVSCQQSNARAI
-467 RTADDYQ
+467 DDYI
-474 EVDGVLAQWLEL
+474 EVDGVLTQWLES

-500 YGGAVTVAW
+500 YGGAVTIAW

-518 LALWCRSAEQATQ
+518 LALWSREPEHAPRDHGGAW
-531 NDASVCDRTIRYAQ
+531 DAITSAQ
-545 AIMP
+545 AIIL

>member
-22 GMWGLN
+22 GMWGLK

-53 VFGNIGLANDIAEY
+53 VFGNIGLADEIAGH
-67 VMPYRPSEYLSTGS
+67 VMPYRPSEYRTTGS
-81 LLIKRIDAA
+81 ALIKRIDAA
-90 KPPFPLGWAPNYVF
+90 KPPFALGWAPNYVF

-111 ALRNKISTLK
+111 ALRGKIADLK
-121 SVTVELGSEVLS
+121 SVTVALGSEVLA
-133 VDCTNSQADV
+133 VDSTGSQAAV
-143 RIQSKDGKERTVT
+143 RIRSKDGTERTLT
-156 ANYVLACDGGTSP
+156 ADYVLACDGGTSP

-195 EGAGEN
+195 EGAGEH
-201 LPKTNVQFCESSRPC
+201 LPKTNVQFCELARPC

-238 SEVSQPEAIKKLLA
+238 TEISQPEAIRKLIS
-252 RWLPEDAYQ
+252 RWLPETDYQ

-268 RFHALILEQWK
+268 RFHALILEQWQS
-279 ADRVFFLGDAAH
+279 DRVFFLGDAAH

-303 GIRDALNLVWKIAMV
+303 GIRDALNLVWKLALV

-323 APDFLNTYQTERVP
+323 APAFLTTYQAERIP

-348 FGGVIC
+348 FGAVIC
-354 ERDSDKAAARDARL
+354 ERDSEKAAIRDARL
-368 MQQMTENP
+368 IRQMTENP
-376 GGTIRQSLIPG
+376 EGTVRQSLIPG
-387 LTQGFVANVAPAGE
+387 LSQGFVAQVAPAGE

-406 LVINHVGKKA
+406 MVINHAGKTA

-457 RLVEAEQAGV
+457 RLVGPQQPGP

-474 EVDGVLAQWLEL
+474 EVNGVLAQWLES

-518 LALWCRSAEQATQ
+518 LALWCKKPEQVAQREGSDPMLRFAQGLTQ
-531 NDASVCDRTIRYAQ
+531 
-545 AIMP
+545 

>member
-22 GMWGLN
+22 GMWGLK

-53 VFGNIGLANDIAEY
+53 VFGNIGLADEIAGH
-67 VMPYRPSEYLSTGS
+67 VMPYRPSEYRTTGS
-81 LLIKRIDAA
+81 ALIKRIDAA
-90 KPPFPLGWAPNYVF
+90 KPPFALGWAPNYVF

-111 ALRNKISTLK
+111 ALRGKIADLK
-121 SVTVELGSEVLS
+121 SVTVALGSEVLA
-133 VDCTNSQADV
+133 VDSTGSQAAV
-143 RIQSKDGKERTVT
+143 RIRSKDGTERTLT
-156 ANYVLACDGGTSP
+156 ADYVLACDGGTSP

-195 EGAGEN
+195 EGAGEH
-201 LPKTNVQFCESSRPC
+201 LPKTNVQFCELARPC

-238 SEVSQPEAIKKLLA
+238 TEISQPEAIRKLIS
-252 RWLPEDAYQ
+252 RWLPETDYQ

-268 RFHALILEQWK
+268 RFHALILEQWQS
-279 ADRVFFLGDAAH
+279 DRVFFLGDAAH

-303 GIRDALNLVWKIAMV
+303 GIRDALNLVWKLALV

-323 APDFLNTYQTERVP
+323 APAFLTTYQAERIP

-348 FGGVIC
+348 FGAVIC
-354 ERDSDKAAARDARL
+354 ERDSEKAAIRDARL
-368 MQQMTENP
+368 IRQMTENP
-376 GGTIRQSLIPG
+376 EGTIRQSLIPG
-387 LTQGFVANVAPAGE
+387 LSQGFVAQVAPAGE

-406 LVINHVGKKA
+406 MVINHAGKTA

-426 RVVIAPGFDASALLR
+426 RVVIAPGFDAGALLR

-457 RLVEAEQAGV
+457 RLVSPQQSGP

-474 EVDGVLAQWLEL
+474 EVNGVLAQWLES

-518 LALWCRSAEQATQ
+518 LALWCKKPEQAAQREGSDPMLRFAQGLTQ
-531 NDASVCDRTIRYAQ
+531 
-545 AIMP
+545 

>member
-14 GALCANLA
+14 GAVCANLA
-22 GMWGLN
+22 GMWGLK

-53 VFGNIGLANDIAEY
+53 VFGNIGLAGEIAEH
-67 VMPYRPSEYLSTGS
+67 VMPYRPSEYRTTGS
-81 LLIKRIDAA
+81 QLIKRIDAA

-111 ALRNKISTLK
+111 ALRGRVDFLD
-121 SVTVELGSEVLS
+121 SVTVELGSEVLA
-133 VDCTNSQADV
+133 VDSTATHTDV
-143 RIQSKDGKERTVT
+143 RIQARDGSERTVT
-156 ANYVLACDGGTSP
+156 ADYVLACDGGTSP

-201 LPKTNVQFCESSRPC
+201 LPKTNVQFCELARPC
-216 TFVVGPGQHRRWE
+216 TFVVGPGRHRRWE

-238 SEVSQPEAIKKLLA
+238 TEISRPEVIKQLIA
-252 RWLPEDAYQ
+252 RWLPEGDYE

-268 RFHALILEQWK
+268 RFHALILQQWQ
-279 ADRVFFLGDAAH
+279 AGRVFFLGDAAH

-303 GIRDALNLVWKIAMV
+303 GIRDALNLVWKLALV
-318 KGGLA
+318 KRGLA
-323 APDFLNTYQTERVP
+323 SPAFLATYQAERIP

-348 FGGVIC
+348 FGRVIC
-354 ERDSDKAAARDARL
+354 ERDSEQATLRDARL
-368 MQQMTENP
+368 IEQMTQNP
-376 GGTIRQSLIPG
+376 SGIIRQSLIPG
-387 LTQGFVANVAPAGE
+387 LSQGFMAQVAPAGE

-406 LVINHVGKKA
+406 LVINHVGRQA
-416 LLDEFTGQSF
+416 LLDEFTGQSL
-426 RVVIAPGFDASALLR
+426 RVVIAPGFEAGALLR
-441 CLRSSQSLKG
+441 CLRSSEKLKG

-457 RLVEAEQAGV
+457 RLVSAEQPGP

-474 EVDGVLAQWLEL
+474 EVDGLLAKWLEL
-486 RGCNVVIVRPDHYV
+486 RGCNVAIVRPDHYV

-518 LALWCRSAEQATQ
+518 LALWGKTPEPTPRDGDDS
-531 NDASVCDRTIRYAQ
+531 DPVLRFAQ
-545 AIMP
+545 GLNP

>member
-14 GALCANLA
+14 GAVCANLA
-22 GMWGLN
+22 GLWGLKT
-28 ALVVDKSETVYTN
+28 LIVDKSETVYTN

-53 VFGNIGLANDIAEY
+53 VFGNIGLAHEIAEH
-67 VMPYRPSEYLSTGS
+67 VMPYRPSEYRTTGS
-81 LLIKRIDAA
+81 QVLKRIDAA
-90 KPPFPLGWAPNYVF
+90 KPPFALGWAPNYVF

-111 ALRNKISTLK
+111 ALRGKLAELQG
-121 SVTVELGSEVLS
+121 VTVELGAEVLQ
-133 VDCTNSQADV
+133 VDSASTQAHV
-143 RIQSKDGKERTVT
+143 LIKSKDGSERTLS
-156 ANYVLACDGGTSP
+156 ADYVLACDGGTSP

-195 EGAGEN
+195 EGAGEH
-201 LPKTNVQFCESSRPC
+201 LPKTNVQFCELARPC
-216 TFVVGPGQHRRWE
+216 TFVVGPGRHRRWE

-238 SEVSQPEAIKKLLA
+238 TEISQPEVIKQLIA
-252 RWLPEDAYQ
+252 RWLPEGDYQ

-268 RFHALILEQWK
+268 RFHALILEQWQ

-303 GIRDALNLVWKIAMV
+303 GIRDALNLVWKLALV
-318 KGGLA
+318 KRGLA
-323 APDFLNTYQTERVP
+323 APNFLDSYQTERIP

-354 ERDSDKAAARDARL
+354 ERDTERAALRDARL
-368 MQQMTENP
+368 IQQMTENP
-376 GGTIRQSLIPG
+376 EGIVRQSLIPG
-387 LTQGFVANVAPAGE
+387 LRHGFVANVAPAGE

-406 LVINHVGKKA
+406 RVINHKGKA
-416 LLDEFTGQSF
+416 GLLDEFTGQSF

-451 LPIHVV
+451 LPIEVV
-457 RLVEAEQAGV
+457 RLVYPQHPGARA
-467 RTADDYQ
+467 ADDYE
-474 EVDGVLAQWLEL
+474 EVDGLLAQWLER

-518 LALWCRSAEQATQ
+518 LALFGRKP
-531 NDASVCDRTIRYAQ
+531 DAA
-545 AIMP
+545 

>member
-22 GMWGLN
+22 GMWGLD
-28 ALVVDKSETVYTN
+28 ALVVDKSETVYAN

-53 VFGNIGLANDIAEY
+53 VLGNIGLADDIAEH
-67 VMPYRPSEYLSTGS
+67 VMPYRPSEYRTTGS
-81 LLIKRIDAA
+81 QLIKRIDAA
-90 KPPFPLGWAPNYVF
+90 QPPFPLGWAPNYVF

-111 ALRNKISTLK
+111 ALRARIASCE

-133 VDCTNSQADV
+133 VDAAEANAAV
-143 RIQSKDGKERTVT
+143 RIRGKDGVERTVT
-156 ANYVLACDGGTSP
+156 ATHVLACDGGTSQ
-169 IRTRLGLKMEDLAFD
+169 IRSRLGLKMEDLAFD

-195 EGAGEN
+195 EGAGEH
-201 LPKTNVQFCESSRPC
+201 LPQTNVQFCELARPC
-216 TFVVGPGQHRRWE
+216 TFVVGPGRHRRWE

-238 SEVSQPEAIKKLLA
+238 SEISQPETIRKLIA
-252 RWLPEDAYQ
+252 RWLPESDYQ

-268 RFHALILEQWK
+268 RFHALILEQWR

-303 GIRDALNLVWKIAMV
+303 GIRDALNLVWKLALV

-323 APDFLNTYQTERVP
+323 APAFLDTYQTERVP
-337 HVRQTTLAAKE
+337 HVRQTTMAAKE

-354 ERDSDKAAARDARL
+354 ERDKDRAALRDARL
-368 MQQMTENP
+368 IQQMQENP
-376 GGTIRQSLIPG
+376 GGIVRQSLIPG
-387 LTQGFVANVAPAGE
+387 LTEGFIAHVAPAGE

-406 LVINHVGKKA
+406 MVINHTGKRA

-441 CLRSSQSLKG
+441 CLRSSQALKG

-457 RLVEAEQAGV
+457 RLVDVGQAGT

-474 EVDGVLAQWLEL
+474 EVDGLLAQWLER

-518 LALWCRSAEQATQ
+518 LALWGRRSEQTSKQ
-531 NDASVCDRTIRYAQ
+531 QGGDETIRFAQ
-545 AIMP
+545 ALS